1 MKKEIG
7 IPKGASKAAKRE
19 DAKYDKAYGVKERS
33 KADLKKDRK
42 IMKKFGNRGK

>member
-7 IPKGASKAAKRE
+7 LPKGASKVAKRE
-19 DAKYDKAYGVKERS
+19 DAQYDKAYGVKEGS
-33 KADLKKDRK
+33 KKDLTKDKK